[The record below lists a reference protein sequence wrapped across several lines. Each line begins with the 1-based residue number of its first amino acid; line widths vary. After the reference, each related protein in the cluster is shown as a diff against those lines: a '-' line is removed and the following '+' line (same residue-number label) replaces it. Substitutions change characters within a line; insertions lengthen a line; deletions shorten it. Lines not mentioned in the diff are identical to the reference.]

1 MYPTITPGDT
11 ILVRRNPYASVEE
24 IQRGDVI
31 TAVPSRIHELG
42 LGQGLAGV
50 WRVVG
55 LPGDEVRTVA
65 SEVEVS
71 GVNTSR
77 ELHHHDREGTVYRE
91 KLGRVAYFI
100 TVGSNCT
107 GTNAIF
113 RVPANHIYVLG
124 DHRCAT
130 RDSGTFGPVPFEAI
144 TGRVIWAF

>member
-11 ILVRRNPYASVEE
+11 ILVRRNPYASVDE

-31 TAVPSRIHELG
+31 TAVDLLG
-42 LGQGLAGV
+42 KGLAGV

-55 LPGDEVRTVA
+55 LPDDEVRTAA

-77 ELHHHDREGTVYRE
+77 VLHHHDREGTVYRE
-91 KLGRVAYFI
+91 KLGGVAYFI

-107 GTNAIF
+107 GADASI
-113 RVPANHIYVLG
+113 RVPANHVYVLG

-130 RDSGTFGPVPFEAI
+130 KDSRTFGPVPFEAI
-144 TGRVIWAF
+144 TGRLIFAF